1 MMLMM
6 LKRCYFALLF
16 ASAYAFSSEQ
26 SLTIYTEE
34 FPPYNFLE
42 KGVVVGVNADI
53 VAMACKMTNIKCKF
67 ALYPWKRAMTLS
79 LKNDHSA
86 LVSTSR
92 LPSREKQFQ
101 WVGPLISSPGCFYK
115 LTKRDDIKINNKEE
129 LANYTVALHKGD
141 AYEEVL
147 KQWGFKENLNY
158 IPFSEKFAE
167 IKAFTEGKLDLFIA
181 SANSLR
187 FHIQNYRL
195 RPEQVV
201 PAYFIDD
208 PRLGGNYLALNKE
221 VPQVMVTQLQRAID
235 EIYTNSLDLPIKA
248 RYLETITQISKQE
261 LTLETRCTHQ

>member
-1 MMLMM
+1 MK
-6 LKRCYFALLF
+6 LKRCCVALLF
-16 ASAYAFSSEQ
+16 ASTYAFSSEQ

-53 VAMACKMTNIKCKF
+53 VAMACKMANIECEF

-79 LKNDHSA
+79 LKDDRSA

-92 LPSREKQFQ
+92 LPSREQKFQ
-101 WVGPLISSPGCFYK
+101 WVGPLISSPACFYK
-115 LTKRDDIKINNKEE
+115 LAERDDIQIHNKEE

-141 AYEEVL
+141 AYEEIL
-147 KQWGFKENLNY
+147 KQWGYKEHINY
-158 IPFSEKFAE
+158 IPFFEKFDE

-187 FHIQNYRL
+187 FHVQNYRL
-195 RPEQVV
+195 REDQVT
-201 PAYFIDD
+201 PAFVIND
-208 PRLGGNYLALNKE
+208 PRLGGNYLALNKA
-221 VPQVMVTQLQRAID
+221 VPKDMVLRLQNAVD
-235 EIYTNSLDLPIKA
+235 EIYAKELDLPIKN
-248 RYLETITQISKQE
+248 RYLETVTQISEQE